1 MDNLDLEKK
10 IKSIVSNTN
19 MFDAIIEAKKF
30 EKDYKC
36 SAFYKETKMSL
47 AEVIKNAK
55 LWYSLN
61 LEGLTENVQ
70 RLIDSLNVDNL
81 LASIEALG
89 QTFEKENK
97 EIIDTAKTYKDM
109 VN

>member
-30 EKDYKC
+30 EKDYKR

-70 RLIDSLNVDNL
+70 RLIDGLNADNL